1 MLCNNSAIDV
11 MDMMMNSTTHLNQH
25 RVFQDQFGR
34 QKRKLRISVT
44 DRCNFKCVYCMPEH
58 PEWMKKHELL
68 SFEEL
73 FVFCQFMVQQGIE
86 QIRITGGEPLMRQG
100 VVHFIAQLQQ
110 LKSLGLKRISM
121 TSNGHYLAKYAVPLK
136 QAGLDDLNISLDSLD
151 AAQFKALTQ
160 KEISPVLAGIEAAA
174 HAGLS
179 IKINT
184 VLMKGINEDQII
196 PLVKWAHSNQFEP
209 RFIEF
214 MPLDGDQ
221 KWSSDAVV
229 TEQEILNALSEE
241 FAVHIQDGQG
251 SNPARSY
258 TINGKSFGIIS
269 TISNSFC
276 GTCDR
281 LRLNAQGEFFNCL
294 FAQKGLKL
302 KSEIQH
308 LTQAFQGKRLTQ
320 HSSTQLIDL
329 AQAWKTPLDVL
340 QAQLALQDQL
350 ANYIWYKAQG
360 YDAIQNSLKEQHS
373 TQPSHARKISMHMI
387 GG

>member
-11 MDMMMNSTTHLNQH
+11 MDMMMNSMTYLNQH

-68 SFEEL
+68 SFDEL

-86 QIRITGGEPLMRQG
+86 QIRITGGEPLMRHG

-110 LKSLGLKRISM
+110 LKSIGLKRISM
-121 TSNGHYLAKYAVPLK
+121 TSNGHYLVKYAASLK

-151 AAQFKALTQ
+151 AAQFKVLTQ
-160 KEISPVLAGIEAAA
+160 KEINPVLAGIEAAA
-174 HAGLS
+174 QAGLS

-196 PLVKWAHSNQFEP
+196 PLVKWAHNNQFEP

-229 TEQEILNALSEE
+229 TEQEILNELSKE
-241 FAVHIQDGQG
+241 FAVHIQHGQG
-251 SNPARSY
+251 SNPARNY
-258 TINGKSFGIIS
+258 NINGKSVGIIS

-294 FAQKGLKL
+294 FAQNGLKL

-308 LTQAFQGKRLTQ
+308 LTEAFLENGLTQ
-320 HSSTQLIDL
+320 HLYTQSIDL
-329 AQAWKTPLDVL
+329 AHAWQAQSDVM
-340 QAQLALQDQL
+340 QAQLELQDQL
-350 ANYIWYKAQG
+350 ANYIWHKAQG
-360 YDAIQNSLKEQHS
+360 YDAIQKALKQEH
-373 TQPSHARKISMHMI
+373 TKQPSYARKISMHMI

>member
-1 MLCNNSAIDV
+1 
-11 MDMMMNSTTHLNQH
+11 MNSMTYLNQH

-68 SFEEL
+68 SFDEL

-86 QIRITGGEPLMRQG
+86 QIRITGGEPLMRHG

-110 LKSLGLKRISM
+110 LKSIGLKRISM
-121 TSNGHYLAKYAVPLK
+121 TSNGHYLVKYAAPLK

-151 AAQFKALTQ
+151 AAQFKVLTQ
-160 KEISPVLAGIEAAA
+160 KEINSVLAGIEAAA
-174 HAGLS
+174 QAGLS

-196 PLVKWAHSNQFEP
+196 PLVKWAHNNQFEP

-229 TEQEILNALSEE
+229 TEQEILNALSKE
-241 FAVHIQDGQG
+241 FAVHIQHGQG
-251 SNPARSY
+251 SNPARNY
-258 TINGKSFGIIS
+258 NINGKSVGIIS

-294 FAQKGLKL
+294 FAQNGLKL

-308 LTQAFQGKRLTQ
+308 LTEAFLENGLTQ
-320 HSSTQLIDL
+320 HLYTQSIDL
-329 AQAWKTPLDVL
+329 AHAWQTQSDVM
-340 QAQLALQDQL
+340 QAQLELQDQL
-350 ANYIWYKAQG
+350 ANYIWHKAQG
-360 YDAIQNSLKEQHS
+360 YDAIQKTLKQEHS